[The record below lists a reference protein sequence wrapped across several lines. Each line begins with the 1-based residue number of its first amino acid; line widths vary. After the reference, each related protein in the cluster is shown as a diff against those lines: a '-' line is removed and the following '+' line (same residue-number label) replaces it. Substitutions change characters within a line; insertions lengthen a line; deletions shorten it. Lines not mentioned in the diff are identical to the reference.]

1 MFESGFYVSSL
12 QSSDNIEIQLLSKSE
27 ITSSTSCMALP
38 IFARYYKTG
47 KLLLQGYSDI
57 TMKNKLIY
65 DPFFPKNIIMKNI
78 YGRLIYQLLSY
89 SQVPEL
95 FRKHFS

>member
-1 MFESGFYVSSL
+1 MLILILNEDERTGNLLWYYLLFKVFESGFYVSSL

-47 KLLLQGYSDI
+47 KLLLQ
-57 TMKNKLIY
+57 
-65 DPFFPKNIIMKNI
+65 
-78 YGRLIYQLLSY
+78 
-89 SQVPEL
+89 
-95 FRKHFS
+95 

>member
-65 DPFFPKNIIMKNI
+65 PQILFPRTTKYN
-78 YGRLIYQLLSY
+78 
-89 SQVPEL
+89 V
-95 FRKHFS
+95 